1 MADKEKQELLNATA
15 ESKQQ
20 LAYEQIK
27 QDILNNVYPEG
38 TILAE
43 RKLCEIYNVS
53 RSPIRNAIQQLTY
66 EGLLTLIPGK
76 GAAVSGFSI
85 EDILEVYDLIEV
97 LQLYALRSLSARI
110 DGYFL
115 GFLETA
121 LEKMKGYIE
130 EGNLS
135 KSTKW
140 DQQFHRFFITSSSNR
155 RLVSI
160 YEQLEVQNIRFISSS
175 ADDAELAK
183 RSYQEHLSI
192 YEQLKKKNMEEAQ
205 KMLTLHYKNIKQY
218 YVDRLISRIQI

>member
-27 QDILNNVYPEG
+27 QDILNNIYPEG

-76 GAAVSGFSI
+76 GAAVAGFSI

-155 RLVSI
+155 RLMSI
-160 YEQLEVQNIRFISSS
+160 YEQLEVQSIRFISSS

-183 RSYQEHLSI
+183 RSYQEHFAI
-192 YEQLKKKNMEEAQ
+192 YEQLKKKNIEEAQ
-205 KMLTLHYKNIKQY
+205 KLLTLHYKNIKQY